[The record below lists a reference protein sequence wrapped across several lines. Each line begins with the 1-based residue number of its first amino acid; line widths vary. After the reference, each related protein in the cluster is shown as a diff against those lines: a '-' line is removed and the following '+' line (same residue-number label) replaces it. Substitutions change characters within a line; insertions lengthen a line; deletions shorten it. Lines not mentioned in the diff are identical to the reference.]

1 MTEEFSWDSKFAD
14 RVWDVRG
21 EKGDSPFFRLLELT
35 RGVKNLISLGRGD
48 PDLPTPAHII
58 EAARQA
64 LVDGKTKYTP
74 PPGLDELRIAI
85 ADKLKEENNLT
96 YEPLR
101 EVTVTSGTQ
110 EAINVIYQTLLN
122 SGDEVLLPD
131 PYYMAYW
138 QGIRAVGALPVT
150 LPTYMEDNFIVRPD
164 AVREAITPR
173 TKAIVLVSPSNPTGT
188 VIDPATAEKIA
199 SIALER
205 DLVVISDE
213 LYEKV
218 VFDGA
223 RTTSI
228 AGLPDMW
235 DRTIT
240 VNGLSKAYNMTGMR
254 VGYYAAPA
262 TFSKAAL
269 ELRHMA
275 SICAPTVS
283 QWAAVAAL
291 AGSQTCIK
299 ETLSIYSPRRRLMLD
314 CLRDACVPCNHPKGA
329 FFVFADISATS
340 LSSFEF
346 CVELLKSKQVLVF
359 PGTQYGKSGKGF
371 VRISFLAPIDRLEEA
386 LERFGAFYKARTS

>member
-1 MTEEFSWDSKFAD
+1 MTGKFSWDSKLSN

-21 EKGDSPFFRLLELT
+21 GKEDSPFIRLLELA
-35 RGVKNLISLGRGD
+35 RGVNDLISLGRGD

-64 LVDGKTKYTP
+64 LTDGKTKYTP
-74 PPGLDELRIAI
+74 PPGLEELRIAI

-101 EVTVTSGTQ
+101 EVIVTSGTQ

-122 SGDEVLLPD
+122 PGDEVLLPD

-138 QGIRAVGALPVT
+138 QGIRAVGASPVT
-150 LPTYMEDNFIVRPD
+150 LLTYMEDNFVIRPE

-188 VIDPATAEKIA
+188 VIDPDTAEELA
-199 SIALER
+199 SVALEQ

-218 VFDGA
+218 IFDGA
-223 RTTSI
+223 KTTSI
-228 AGLPDMW
+228 AGLPNMW

-240 VNGLSKAYNMTGMR
+240 VNGLSKSYNMTGMR
-254 VGYYAAPA
+254 VGYFAAPA
-262 TFSKAAL
+262 AFSQAAL
-269 ELRHMA
+269 ELRHMD

-291 AGSQTCIK
+291 TGSQTCI
-299 ETLSIYSPRRRLMLD
+299 EEILSVYDPRRRLMLK
-314 CLRDACVPCNHPKGA
+314 CLRDAGVPCNNPKGA
-329 FFVFADISATS
+329 FFVFADISATG

-346 CVELLKSKQVLVF
+346 CVELLKTKQVLVF
-359 PGTQYGKSGKGF
+359 PGTQYGKGGEGF
-371 VRISFLAPIDRLEEA
+371 VRISFLAPMDRLKEA
-386 LERFGAFYKARTS
+386 LDRFGTFFKAQRG

>member
-1 MTEEFSWDSKFAD
+1 MTEERSWDSRLAD

-21 EKGDSPFFRLLELT
+21 GREDSPFLRLLRLT

-64 LVDGKTKYTP
+64 LADGKTKYTP

-96 YEPLR
+96 YEPLQ
-101 EVTVTSGTQ
+101 EVIVTSGTQ
-110 EAINVIYQTLLN
+110 EAINVIYQALLN
-122 SGDEVLLPD
+122 PGDEVLLPD

-138 QGIRAVGALPVT
+138 QGIRAVGASPVT
-150 LPTYMEDNFIVRPD
+150 LPTYMEDNFVVRPE
-164 AVREAITPR
+164 AVRQAITPR

-188 VIDPATAEKIA
+188 VIDSVTAEEIA
-199 SIALER
+199 SVALER

-223 RTTSI
+223 QTTSI
-228 AGLPDMW
+228 AGLPGMW
-235 DRTIT
+235 NQTIT

-254 VGYYAAPA
+254 VGYFAAPA
-262 TFSKAAL
+262 AFSQAAL
-269 ELRHMA
+269 ELRHMD

-291 AGSQTCIK
+291 TGSQACIE
-299 ETLSIYSPRRRLMLD
+299 ETLSVYNPRRRLMLG
-314 CLRDACVPCNHPKGA
+314 CLRDAGVPCNQPKGA

-359 PGTQYGKSGKGF
+359 PGTQYGKGGEGF

-386 LERFGAFYKARTS
+386 LDRFASFYKARTD